1 MNLLNTSEI
10 PGFPKTVLIGWSE
23 VTYNLN
29 SNVLSEEELKSLKN
43 FTNEQRKGEFLTARH
58 LFWKLIN
65 ELGFDSTSI
74 KLKKEPTGKPYIES
88 EENRFFVSFS
98 HSQNLV
104 MCAVSQDLDIGLDA
118 ETIDR
123 KVNPAIVK
131 RILSE
136 NEWEVYGEE
145 DPISLW
151 TMKES
156 AVKSLGT
163 GLRTNLKELEL
174 EKQEDGRFSITIN
187 QKEELQGICFKALN
201 HYIALAY

>member
-29 SNVLSEEELKSLKN
+29 SNILSNEELKTLQS

-65 ELGFDSTSI
+65 ELGFNLESI
-74 KLKKEPTGKPYIES
+74 MLKKESTGKPFIKS
-88 EENRFFVSFS
+88 EEGRFFVSFS
-98 HSQNLV
+98 HSQELV
-104 MCAVSQDLDIGLDA
+104 VCAVSKDLDIGLDI
-118 ETIDR
+118 ETLDR

-136 NEWEVYGEE
+136 NEWDVYGEE
-145 DPISLW
+145 NPISLW
-151 TMKES
+151 TMKEA

-174 EKQEDGRFSITIN
+174 KKQKDGGFSIIIN
-187 QKEELQGICFKALN
+187 HKEELHGICFKALN
-201 HYIALAY
+201 HYFALAY